1 MARIHGRNGA
11 LYAAVASGGLAEPI
25 AFLDSWS
32 LDGKSDRVDVTAFG
46 DANKTYVSGLPDAQG
61 NFSGFYDTASDQ
73 LYTAAVDGVA
83 RKVYLDPTRSITT
96 TYWFGTAF
104 FDFSISDGVGDAV
117 KVSGSYSAASD
128 FIRVG

>member
-11 LYAAVASGGLAEPI
+11 LYAAVASGGIAEPVSY
-25 AFLDSWS
+25 LDSWS
-32 LDGKSDRVDVTAFG
+32 LDGKTDRVDVTAFG
-46 DANKTYVSGLPDAQG
+46 DSNKTYVSGLPDAQG

-83 RKVYLDPTRSITT
+83 RKVYLYPTRADTG

-104 FDFSISDGVGDAV
+104 FDFSVSDAVGDAV
-117 KVSGSYSAASD
+117 KISGSFSAASD
-128 FIRVG
+128 FIKVG